1 MRRFPAVLLAL
12 LLAALLALG
21 LTACGDDD
29 DSGDAG
35 ASSTPAATTADLGL
49 KTPGVLTVASDI
61 PYAPFEFT
69 EPGSSEVK
77 GFDVDLVTAIA
88 KTQGIEDVRFVDQ
101 GFDSIILSIKQG
113 RFDMSASA
121 WTITPERAKQVS
133 FGDGYLSANQAIL
146 VQADDDSVSSLDD
159 LKGKTIGAQRGT
171 VGADLGNT
179 VEGATVKTYDTGD
192 DAFNALAQGRVDA
205 AITDFPVVAYA
216 AAQKPTLKVAAEVPG
231 NLELGL
237 MFPQGNTAL
246 REAFNAGLAQI
257 RADGTYDEIYKTWFG
272 EAPQGGSSTT
282 GTTTQ

>member
-1 MRRFPAVLLAL
+1 MRRFLAVLLT
-12 LLAALLALG
+12 AALALG
-21 LTACGDDD
+21 LAACGDDD

-35 ASSTPAATTADLGL
+35 ASSTPAASTTADLGL
-49 KTPGVLTVASDI
+49 KTPGKLTVASDI

-69 EPGSSEVK
+69 EPGSDEVK

-88 KTQGIEDVRFVDQ
+88 ATQGIDDVQFVDQ

-113 RFDMSASA
+113 RFDMSASS
-121 WTITPERAKQVS
+121 WTITPERAKEVAFS
-133 FGDGYLSANQAIL
+133 DGYLSANQAIL
-146 VQADDDSVSSLDD
+146 VQADDDSVSTLDD
-159 LKGKTIGAQRGT
+159 LQGKTIAAQRGT

-179 VEGATVKTYDTGD
+179 VDGADVKTYDTAD
-192 DAFNALAQGRVDA
+192 DAFNALAQGRADA

-237 MFPQGNTAL
+237 MFPQSNPAL
-246 REAFNAGLAQI
+246 RDAFNAGLAEI
-257 RADGTYDEIYKTWFG
+257 RANGTYDEIYTTWFG

-282 GTTTQ
+282 GSTTQ